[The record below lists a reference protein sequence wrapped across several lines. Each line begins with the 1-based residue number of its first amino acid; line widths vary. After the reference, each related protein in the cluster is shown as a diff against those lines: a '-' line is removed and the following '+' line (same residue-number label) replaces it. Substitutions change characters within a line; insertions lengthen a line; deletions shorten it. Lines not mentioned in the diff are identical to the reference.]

1 MFLLVWRS
9 AERKPV
15 LLVCSSNE
23 TCHVSAVCALAH
35 GLQEE
40 LRMDVRLAQWA
51 HCSSQTSLA
60 QLGPIPWLYG
70 QCQQVHSV
78 GGMVLIAWSP
88 KAQQTF
94 LRWREREG
102 GGKEQKDKVLLE
114 EWGDKQGQSWP
125 ESQSSITAPVF
136 NASLISM
143 WAGLQSERHGEGFG
157 LVCFR
162 GLSGTRCI
170 PKELRGIRRYCLP
183 RDLSNLI
190 HELDV
195 NVHGPRSRVQNV
207 SSWCCWPRLLS
218 KGLSFWLSQRLAQR
232 LDARLPQTPAKPD
245 RKPLLKSSQV
255 ASEKMLKKRCK
266 KKKNKRENFCHHA
279 VSDKSLESNL
289 GTQKALLT

>member
-1 MFLLVWRS
+1 
-9 AERKPV
+9 
-15 LLVCSSNE
+15 
-23 TCHVSAVCALAH
+23 
-35 GLQEE
+35 
-40 LRMDVRLAQWA
+40 MDVRLAQWA
-51 HCSSQTSLA
+51 HCSTQTSLA
-60 QLGPIPWLYG
+60 QLGPVPWLYG

-94 LRWREREG
+94 LRWRERQG
-102 GGKEQKDKVLLE
+102 GGKVDIEQKEKLLLAECRDKR
-114 EWGDKQGQSWP
+114 GQRRP

-136 NASLISM
+136 NATLMNM

-162 GLSGTRCI
+162 GLCGTRCI

-195 NVHGPRSRVQNV
+195 NVHGPTTKGQNM
-207 SSWCCWPRLLS
+207 SIWCCWPRLFS

-232 LDARLPQTPAKPD
+232 LDAWLPQTPAKPD
-245 RKPLLKSSQV
+245 RTCLPESSQNV
-255 ASEKMLKKRCK
+255 ASEMSLKKGCK
-266 KKKNKRENFCHHA
+266 KKKEKKGEYRR
-279 VSDKSLESNL
+279 
-289 GTQKALLT
+289 